1 MSINPNSF
9 LGKSVSRGFYESVG
23 FNYSKEGVKGKFLGS
38 FGAGLSLAFT
48 GYSAY
53 SGFKEGGISGGI
65 KETAQS
71 IGMNMAFNTGINLI
85 RTIGPASIPILGAT
99 AMIGGMHAL
108 GKAGENKRRNIQ
120 RLDFSAAGPNTIM
133 NSGAVTARQRA
144 INALND
150 TRINAR
156 AALGNEAA
164 LLHTRYR
171 Y

>member
-1 MSINPNSF
+1 MTLNPNSF
-9 LGKSVSRGFYESVG
+9 LNKAISRGFNESIG
-23 FNYSKEGVKGKFLGS
+23 FDYTNGVKGNFLGS
-38 FGAGLSLAFT
+38 MGAGLSLAFT
-48 GYSAY
+48 GYSFY
-53 SGFKEGGISGGI
+53 SGYQENGILGGVS
-65 KETAQS
+65 ETAKG
-71 IGMNMAFNTGINLI
+71 IGYNIAFSQAMG
-85 RTIGPASIPILGAT
+85 LGKIALAVAPT
-99 AMIGGMHAL
+99 AAGLAGMHYL

-120 RLDFSAAGPNTIM
+120 RLEFSAAGQNIIM

-150 TRINAR
+150 SRINAR